1 MAIVYDPKDM
11 LKKIAPE
18 SKIKKLVSGR
28 LTLKKAALNFV
39 DAVDFI
45 DKKAVSKI
53 ALKTI
58 DSYQKRIA
66 NEQVEAVAAA
76 AVVTLY
82 SIAGLE
88 KSAGVSLEK
97 EILANPKQL
106 IQRVQNEVVWQ
117 IANGIKEQY
126 GDEDA
131 EWLPSDAEEPDPEH
145 QLNYGKIFRISEGIN
160 GEIPGERIG
169 CRCGMRIL
177 VKQTKL
183 NLE

>member
-1 MAIVYDPKDM
+1 MAIDYDPKEL

-18 SKIKKLVSGR
+18 SNIKKLVSKR

-39 DAVDFI
+39 DSVDFI
-45 DKKAVSKI
+45 DKKSVSKI

-66 NEQVEAVAAA
+66 NEQIE
-76 AVVTLY
+76 
-82 SIAGLE
+82 AGLE
-88 KSAGVSLEK
+88 SGAGKALEK
-97 EILANPKQL
+97 AILADPKQL
-106 IQRVQNEVVWQ
+106 IQRVQNEVIFQVS
-117 IANGIKEQY
+117 NSIKENYDGEQY
-126 GDEDA
+126 

-145 QLNYGKIFRISEGIN
+145 QLNYGKVFTIGD
-160 GEIPGERIG
+160 GEMPGERIG

-177 VKQTKL
+177 VKQSKL

>member
-18 SKIKKLVSGR
+18 SKIKKLVSKK
-28 LTLKKAALNFV
+28 LTLKKTALSFV

-45 DKKAVSKI
+45 DKSAVNNI

-66 NEQVEAVAAA
+66 NEQIE
-76 AVVTLY
+76 
-82 SIAGLE
+82 AGLD
-88 KSAGVSLEK
+88 KSAGRDLAK
-97 EILANPKQL
+97 EILADPKQL

-126 GDEDA
+126 GDENA

-145 QLNYGKIFRISEGIN
+145 QLNYGKIFLISEGIN

>member
-1 MAIVYDPKDM
+1 MSIDYDPKEL

-18 SKIKKLVSGR
+18 SKIKKLVSKR

-39 DAVDFI
+39 DSVDFI
-45 DKKAVSKI
+45 DKKSVSKI

-66 NEQVEAVAAA
+66 NEQIE
-76 AVVTLY
+76 
-82 SIAGLE
+82 AGLE
-88 KSAGVSLEK
+88 SGAGKALEK
-97 EILANPKQL
+97 AILADPKQL
-106 IQRVQNEVVWQ
+106 IQRVQNEVIFQVS
-117 IANGIKEQY
+117 NSIKENYDGEQY
-126 GDEDA
+126 

-145 QLNYGKIFRISEGIN
+145 QLNYGKIFTIGD
-160 GEIPGERIG
+160 GEQPGERIG

>member
-1 MAIVYDPKDM
+1 MAIDYDPKEL

-18 SKIKKLVSGR
+18 SKIKKLVSKR
-28 LTLKKAALNFV
+28 LTLKKAALSFV
-39 DAVDFI
+39 DSVDFI
-45 DKKAVSKI
+45 DKKSVSKI

-66 NEQVEAVAAA
+66 NEQIE
-76 AVVTLY
+76 
-82 SIAGLE
+82 AGLE
-88 KSAGVSLEK
+88 SGAGKALEK
-97 EILANPKQL
+97 AILADPKQL
-106 IQRVQNEVVWQ
+106 IQRVQNEVIFQVS
-117 IANGIKEQY
+117 NSIKENY
-126 GDEDA
+126 DGEEY

-145 QLNYGKIFRISEGIN
+145 QLNYGKIFTIGD

>member
-1 MAIVYDPKDM
+1 MAIDYDPKEL

-18 SKIKKLVSGR
+18 TKIKKLVSKR
-28 LTLKKAALNFV
+28 LTLKKTALNFV
-39 DAVDFI
+39 DSVDFI
-45 DKKAVSKI
+45 DKKSVSKI

-66 NEQVEAVAAA
+66 NEQIE
-76 AVVTLY
+76 
-82 SIAGLE
+82 AGLE
-88 KSAGVSLEK
+88 SGAGKALEK
-97 EILANPKQL
+97 AILADPKQL
-106 IQRVQNEVVWQ
+106 IQRVQNEVIFQVS
-117 IANGIKEQY
+117 NSIKENY
-126 GDEDA
+126 DGEEY

-145 QLNYGKIFRISEGIN
+145 QLNYGKIFTIGD

>member
-18 SKIKKLVSGR
+18 SKIKKLVSSR
-28 LTLKKAALNFV
+28 LTLKKTALNFV

-45 DKKAVSKI
+45 DKKSVSKI

-58 DSYQKRIA
+58 DSYQKRVA
-66 NEQVEAVAAA
+66 NEQVQ
-76 AVVTLY
+76 
-82 SIAGLE
+82 AGFDS
-88 KSAGVSLEK
+88 SAGKDLEK
-97 EILANPKQL
+97 EILSDPKQL
-106 IQRVQNEVVWQ
+106 IQRVQNEVVFQ
-117 IANGIKEQY
+117 VSNAIKENY
-126 GDEDA
+126 DGENY
-131 EWLPSDAEEPDPEH
+131 EWLPSDAKEPDPEH
-145 QLNYGKIFRISEGIN
+145 QLNYGKIFTIGD
-160 GEIPGERIG
+160 GEMPGERIG

>member
-66 NEQVEAVAAA
+66 TEQVEA
-76 AVVTLY
+76 
-82 SIAGLE
+82 GLD
-88 KSAGVSLEK
+88 KSAGAALEK

>member
-1 MAIVYDPKDM
+1 
-11 LKKIAPE
+11 
-18 SKIKKLVSGR
+18 
-28 LTLKKAALNFV
+28 
-39 DAVDFI
+39 
-45 DKKAVSKI
+45 
-53 ALKTI
+53 
-58 DSYQKRIA
+58 
-66 NEQVEAVAAA
+66 
-76 AVVTLY
+76 
-82 SIAGLE
+82 
-88 KSAGVSLEK
+88 
-97 EILANPKQL
+97 
-106 IQRVQNEVVWQ
+106 VQNEVVWQ

>member
-66 NEQVEAVAAA
+66 NEQVEA
-76 AVVTLY
+76 
-82 SIAGLE
+82 GLNA
-88 KSAGVSLEK
+88 SAGAALEK

>member
-1 MAIVYDPKDM
+1 MAIDYDPKEL

-18 SKIKKLVSGR
+18 SKIKKLVSKR

-39 DAVDFI
+39 DSVDFI
-45 DKKAVSKI
+45 DKKSVSKI

-66 NEQVEAVAAA
+66 NEQIE
-76 AVVTLY
+76 
-82 SIAGLE
+82 AGLE
-88 KSAGVSLEK
+88 SGAGKALEK
-97 EILANPKQL
+97 AILADPKQL
-106 IQRVQNEVVWQ
+106 IQRVQNEVIFQVS
-117 IANGIKEQY
+117 NSIKENYDGEQY
-126 GDEDA
+126 

-145 QLNYGKIFRISEGIN
+145 QLNYGKVFTIGD
-160 GEIPGERIG
+160 GEMPGERIG

-177 VKQTKL
+177 VKQSKL

>member
-1 MAIVYDPKDM
+1 MAIDYDPKDM

-18 SKIKKLVSGR
+18 SKIKKLVSKR

-39 DAVDFI
+39 DSVDFI
-45 DKKAVSKI
+45 DKKSVSKI

-66 NEQVEAVAAA
+66 NEQIQSGFEAG
-76 AVVTLY
+76 
-82 SIAGLE
+82 AG
-88 KSAGVSLEK
+88 KDLEK
-97 EILANPKQL
+97 EILADPRQL

-117 IANGIKEQY
+117 VAQGIKEQY
-126 GDEDA
+126 SDEDA
-131 EWLPSDAEEPDPEH
+131 EWLPSDAEDPDPEH

-160 GEIPGERIG
+160 GEIPGDRIG

>member
-66 NEQVEAVAAA
+66 NEQVE
-76 AVVTLY
+76 
-82 SIAGLE
+82 AGLE

>member
-11 LKKIAPE
+11 LKKIAPD
-18 SKIKKLVSGR
+18 SKIKKLVSKR
-28 LTLKKAALNFV
+28 LTLKKAALSFV
-39 DAVDFI
+39 DSVDFI

-66 NEQVEAVAAA
+66 NEQIEAGFDA
-76 AVVTLY
+76 
-82 SIAGLE
+82 
-88 KSAGVSLEK
+88 SAGKELAK
-97 EILANPKQL
+97 EILADPKQL

-117 IANGIKEQY
+117 VAQGIKEQY

-160 GEIPGERIG
+160 GEIPGDRIG
-169 CRCGMRIL
+169 CKCGMRIL
-177 VKQTKL
+177 VKQTQL
-183 NLE
+183 RLE

>member
-66 NEQVEAVAAA
+66 NEQVEA
-76 AVVTLY
+76 
-82 SIAGLE
+82 GLE
-88 KSAGVSLEK
+88 KRPVY
-97 EILANPKQL
+97 
-106 IQRVQNEVVWQ
+106 R
-117 IANGIKEQY
+117 
-126 GDEDA
+126 
-131 EWLPSDAEEPDPEH
+131 
-145 QLNYGKIFRISEGIN
+145 
-160 GEIPGERIG
+160 
-169 CRCGMRIL
+169 
-177 VKQTKL
+177 
-183 NLE
+183 